1 MYVVGGTDCP
11 LGGRRSEYPH
21 PVPPQLDPPAEV
33 GALECALGLR
43 SEAHGDEE
51 VLELVPA

>member
-1 MYVVGGTDCP
+1 VYVVGGTDCP
-11 LGGRRSEYPH
+11 EYPH
-21 PVPPQLDPPAEV
+21 WDPPQVDPPAEV
-33 GALECALGLR
+33 GALDGAPELR